1 MDVEWPGRNPE
12 RAEHFLVEGRLGE
25 FFTKSLRWNK
35 PKQSEY
41 PDQSVEIQESQKSE
55 QPEVLL
61 LKCVAEQSGIPV
73 WVCQV
78 DCIPS
83 APQQAEVSRKLR
95 FLSQYYL
102 CIYVQENA
110 GHVQSQIWRWP
121 SVSSSRVTRHK
132 LDVSSKVQ
140 VKALLRRCALLY
152 LSSDDIA
159 DGVPTP
165 SFLDRIRH
173 GFDIETV
180 HETREATNQMAGL
193 FESLAKAG
201 MSEAQI
207 STVMARLLF
216 LLFAD
221 DTQMWSESEDSNS
234 FERMIRGTHQEG
246 TDLAQR
252 LNELFDLLNTKPSG
266 ASAVADAPEY
276 LSGFKYV
283 NGGMLA
289 EKVPLPV
296 EKMSGALAKTFRQ
309 QLLAASERDWS
320 KVSPAIFGSMF
331 QSVRDA
337 KTRRK
342 MGEHYTSE
350 EDVLETLNPLF
361 LDELREKFT
370 GAEGT
375 VDEST
380 RLRNL
385 RRELAN
391 IRFIDPACGCGN
403 FIIIA
408 YRELR
413 KLELDILTRLRDTGQ
428 LNVINRDGQYE
439 YAFLVG
445 PAGVSNSA
453 RIGARSIEPQ
463 VTINHFYGLEL
474 DPWPAS
480 IARTAMF
487 LMERQM
493 DQEMMKEFGRAPSR
507 LPLAHS
513 AHIFEG
519 DALTEID
526 PASGEQ
532 VDRDWSKVLPV
543 TAQDVADGKRV
554 YIAGN
559 PPFAGQG
566 KKGTEGTEEKKAKE
580 RGMCLAWGDDYAG
593 YLDFATAWFA
603 KAARYL
609 KTLQEQTEALGAK
622 VVPGDFAFV
631 STNSIV
637 QGLPVASLFIPL
649 FRDGWRIK
657 FAYRSF
663 PWESEATGKAA
674 VHCVITGFT
683 RSEATVTTDGKKMK
697 EVRVFDYDWSTR
709 RTVEQDS
716 VHFLNAYLV
725 EGPNVLVEKRS
736 KPLSYQLPLAYF
748 GSKPVDNGNL
758 IVESEDYP
766 VVVTDPVAARYLRP
780 FVGAKELVQGLE
792 RWCLWLEDASEE
804 EIASSSV
811 LSARVEANR
820 EWRSA
825 QTQTGDAYKL
835 RDIPHLMRPNKAR
848 PVEPYVCIPSVVS
861 ANRPIFTVKRFSA
874 DTIASNATFTALDP
888 DGFLFGLISSS
899 MFIIWQRTVGGQ
911 LKSDLRFSNTVVWNN
926 LPLPEISEEQRRK
939 VIAAGRK
946 VLAAREAIEER
957 AGEPVSLAD
966 MYASLATMNPALRAA
981 HDELDSAVDVA
992 FGASRRCSSDEAR
1005 LKILFERYQELTA
1018 AEEAAMP
1025 AKKPRARRR
1034 TAK

>member
-1 MDVEWPGRNPE
+1 MDVEWPDRNLE

-25 FFTKSLRWNK
+25 FFTKSLGWNK
-35 PKQSEY
+35 PRRSDY
-41 PDQSVEIQESQKSE
+41 PDQSVEIQKSQKSG
-55 QPEVLL
+55 QSEVLL

-73 WVCQV
+73 WVCRV

-83 APQQAEVSRKLR
+83 APWQAEVSRKLR
-95 FLSQYYL
+95 VLSQYYL
-102 CIYVQENA
+102 CIYVQEDA

-132 LDVSSKVQ
+132 LDVSSEAQ
-140 VKALLRRCALLY
+140 VKALLRRCALLC
-152 LSSDDIA
+152 LTSEDMEQGVLTSSL
-159 DGVPTP
+159 
-165 SFLDRIRH
+165 LDRIRH
-173 GFDIETV
+173 GFDVETV
-180 HETREATNQMAGL
+180 NETREATNQMAGL

-252 LNELFDLLNTKPSG
+252 LNELFDLLNKKPSG

-283 NGGMLA
+283 NGGMFA

-309 QLLAASERDWS
+309 QLLATSERDWS

-337 KTRRK
+337 KTRRE

-350 EDVLETLNPLF
+350 EDVLKTLGPLF
-361 LDELREKFT
+361 LDELRDKLT
-370 GAEGT
+370 NAEDKS
-375 VDEST
+375 DEPT

-413 KLELDILTRLRDTGQ
+413 KLELDILMRLHDIEQ

-487 LMERQM
+487 LVERQM
-493 DQEMMKEFGRAPSR
+493 DQEMTKEFGRAPSR

-513 AHIFEG
+513 AHILEG
-519 DALTEID
+519 DALTEVD
-526 PASGEQ
+526 SASGER

-543 TAQDVADGKRV
+543 TAQDVADGRRV

-559 PPFAGQG
+559 PPFVGQG
-566 KKGTEGTEEKKAKE
+566 KKSEDQEQ
-580 RGMCLAWGDDYAG
+580 GMRLAWGDDYAG

-609 KTLQEQTEALGAK
+609 KSLQEQTEALGVK

-637 QGLPVASLFIPL
+637 QGQPVASLFEPL

-657 FAYRSF
+657 FAYRTF
-663 PWESEATGKAA
+663 PWVSEATGKAA

-683 RSEATVTTDGKKMK
+683 RSEATVTADGKNMR

-709 RTVEQDS
+709 RTVEQDP

-725 EGPNVLVEKRS
+725 EGPNVLVKKRS
-736 KPLSYQLPLAYF
+736 RPLSSLIPEVVRGTQPT
-748 GSKPVDNGNL
+748 DDGNL
-758 IVESEDYP
+758 IIEVEDYP
-766 VVVTDPVAARYLRP
+766 VVAADPVAARYLRP
-780 FVGAKELVQGLE
+780 FVGAKELIQGLE
-792 RWCLWLEDASEE
+792 RWCLWLEDATEE
-804 EIASSSV
+804 EIASSVV

-820 EWRSA
+820 QWRSA
-825 QTQTGDAYKL
+825 QSQKGDAYKL

-848 PVEPYVCIPSVVS
+848 PIVPYVGIPAVVLELRPYYTVRHLS
-861 ANRPIFTVKRFSA
+861 GETISSNRNFMAI
-874 DTIASNATFTALDP
+874 DP
-888 DGFLFGLISSS
+888 DGFLFALISSS
-899 MFIIWQRTVGGQ
+899 MFITWQRAIGGR
-911 LKSDLRFSNTVVWNN
+911 LESRFNFSNTVVWNN
-926 LPLPEISEEQRRK
+926 FPLPPVSEEQRRK

-957 AGEPVSLAD
+957 AGGPVSLAD
-966 MYASLATMNPALRAA
+966 MYASLASMDPALRAA

-992 FGASRRCSSDEAR
+992 FGALRRCSSEEAR
-1005 LKILFERYQELTA
+1005 LKILLERYQELTA
-1018 AEEAAMP
+1018 VEEAAKP

>member
-1 MDVEWPGRNPE
+1 MAVAWPD
-12 RAEHFLVEGRLGE
+12 
-25 FFTKSLRWNK
+25 
-35 PKQSEY
+35 SEY
-41 PDQSVEIQESQKSE
+41 EAARGYLVGAQIKDFFVESLGWDSPRRGAYKAQSVKVDDPLVPSG
-55 QPEVLL
+55 VLNVE
-61 LKCVAEQSGIPV
+61 CVAAQSGIPV
-73 WVCQV
+73 WVCRV
-78 DCIPS
+78 DRIPS
-83 APQQAEVSRKLR
+83 NTSQLEVDRTLR
-95 FLSQYYL
+95 ALSMHRL
-102 CIYVQENA
+102 CIFVQE
-110 GHVQSQIWRWP
+110 GVGFTPRQVWRWP
-121 SVSSSRVTRHK
+121 SASSSRLTRHE
-132 LDVSSKVQ
+132 LLVTDEAQ
-140 VKALLRRCALLY
+140 VDALLERCALLY
-152 LSSDDIA
+152 LTSDDIA
-159 DGVPTP
+159 NGV
-165 SFLDRIRH
+165 SILGLLDRMRR
-173 GFDIETV
+173 GFDVETV
-180 HETREATNQMAGL
+180 NETRVASNQMADL
-193 FESLAKAG
+193 FESLVKAG

-234 FERMIRGTHQEG
+234 FERMIRDTHQEG

-252 LNELFDLLNTKPSG
+252 LNELFDLLNKKPSG

-283 NGGMLA
+283 NGGMFA
-289 EKVPLPV
+289 DVVPLPA
-296 EKMSGALAKTFRQ
+296 EMSGAVAKTFRQ
-309 QLLAASERDWS
+309 QLLATSERDWS

-337 KTRRK
+337 KTRRE

-350 EDVLETLNPLF
+350 EDVLKTLNPLF
-361 LDELREKFT
+361 LDELRDKLT
-370 GAEGT
+370 NAEDKS
-375 VDEST
+375 DEPT

-408 YRELR
+408 YREMR
-413 KLELDILTRLRDTGQ
+413 KLELDVLVRMRDLNELDTKFAYNKHGESSLMLGEAGTRQGP
-428 LNVINRDGQYE
+428 INRVRSLE
-439 YAFLVG
+439 PLV
-445 PAGVSNSA
+445 
-453 RIGARSIEPQ
+453 SID
-463 VTINHFYGLEL
+463 NFYGLEL

-487 LMERQM
+487 LVERQM
-493 DQEMMKEFGRAPSR
+493 DQKMMEEFGYAPVR

-513 AHIFEG
+513 AHILEG

-526 PASGEQ
+526 EASGEQ

-543 TAQDVADGKRV
+543 TPQDVADGVRV

-559 PPFAGQG
+559 PPFVGQA
-566 KKGTEGTEEKKAKE
+566 KKGDAQDQ
-580 RGMCLAWGDDYAG
+580 GMRLAWGEDYAG
-593 YLDFATAWFA
+593 YLDFATAWLA

-609 KTLQEQTEALGAK
+609 KTLQEQTEALDVK

-637 QGLPVASLFIPL
+637 QGQPVASLFAPL

-657 FAYRSF
+657 FAYRTF
-663 PWESEATGKAA
+663 PWESEAAGKAA

-683 RSEATVTTDGKKMK
+683 RSEAPEKSRT
-697 EVRVFDYDWSTR
+697 VRVFDYDWSTR
-709 RTVEQDS
+709 RTVEQEP
-716 VHFLNAYLV
+716 VHTLNAYLV

-736 KPLSYQLPLAYF
+736 KPLSSLIPEVVR
-748 GSKPVDNGNL
+748 GSQPTDGGNL
-758 IVESEDYP
+758 IVEVEDYP
-766 VVVTDPVAARYLRP
+766 VVTADPVAARYLRP

-804 EIASSSV
+804 EIASSPV
-811 LSARVEANR
+811 LSARVAGVVHMRVQSTKKVTQEL
-820 EWRSA
+820 A
-825 QTQTGDAYKL
+825 QT
-835 RDIPHLMRPNKAR
+835 PHLFGEMRQPLD
-848 PVEPYVCIPSVVS
+848 PYVCIPRVVS
-861 ANRPIFTVKRFSA
+861 ANRPVFTVKRFSA
-874 DTIASNATFTALDP
+874 DTIASDATFTALDP
-888 DGFLFGLISSS
+888 DGFLFALISSS

-926 LPLPEISEEQRRK
+926 LPLPQISEEQRRK

-966 MYASLATMNPALRAA
+966 MYASLAAMDPALRAA

-992 FGASRRCSSDEAR
+992 FGASRRCASDEAR

-1018 AEEAAMP
+1018 AEEAAKP

>member
-1 MDVEWPGRNPE
+1 MAIVWPDDDLDQARSY
-12 RAEHFLVEGRLGE
+12 LVEGRLGD
-25 FFTKSLRWNK
+25 FFRESLGWDESDLGDSSFQTVKVDDPLVPSGVLNV
-35 PKQSEY
+35 ECV
-41 PDQSVEIQESQKSE
+41 SV
-55 QPEVLL
+55 
-61 LKCVAEQSGIPV
+61 QSGIPV
-73 WVCQV
+73 WVCRV
-78 DCIPS
+78 DRIPS
-83 APQQAEVSRKLR
+83 NTSQLEVDRTLR
-95 FLSQYYL
+95 ALSMHRL
-102 CIYVQENA
+102 CIFVQE
-110 GHVQSQIWRWP
+110 GVGFTPRQVWRWP
-121 SVSSSRVTRHK
+121 SASSSRLTRHE
-132 LDVSSKVQ
+132 LLVTDEAQ
-140 VKALLRRCALLY
+140 VEALLERCALLY
-152 LSSDDIA
+152 LTSDDIA
-159 DGVPTP
+159 NGV
-165 SFLDRIRH
+165 SILGLLDRMRR
-173 GFDIETV
+173 GFDVETV
-180 HETREATNQMAGL
+180 NETRVASNQMAGL

-252 LNELFDLLNTKPSG
+252 LNELFDLLNKKPSG

-283 NGGMLA
+283 NGGMFA
-289 EKVPLPV
+289 DAVPLPA
-296 EKMSGALAKTFRQ
+296 EMSGAVAKTFRQ
-309 QLLAASERDWS
+309 QLLATSERDWS

-337 KTRRK
+337 KTRRE

-350 EDVLETLNPLF
+350 EDVLKTLGPLF
-361 LDELREKFT
+361 LDELRDKLT
-370 GAEGT
+370 NAEDKS
-375 VDEST
+375 DEPT

-391 IRFIDPACGCGN
+391 IRFMDPACGCGN

-413 KLELDILTRLRDTGQ
+413 KLELDVLVRLRNLGQ
-428 LNVINRDGQYE
+428 IDESELGS
-439 YAFLVG
+439 LVVG
-445 PAGVSNSA
+445 TAGVSEGV
-453 RIGARSIEPQ
+453 RKRARSIEPL
-463 VTINHFYGLEL
+463 VTIDNFYGLEL

-487 LMERQM
+487 LVERQM
-493 DQEMMKEFGRAPSR
+493 DQKMMEEFGYAPVR

-513 AHIFEG
+513 AHILEG

-526 PASGEQ
+526 EVSGEQ

-543 TAQDVADGKRV
+543 TAQDVANAVRV

-559 PPFAGQG
+559 PPFVGQA
-566 KKGTEGTEEKKAKE
+566 KKGDEQDL
-580 RGMCLAWGDDYAG
+580 GMRLAWGDDYAG

-609 KTLQEQTEALGAK
+609 KTLQEQAETPDAK

-637 QGLPVASLFIPL
+637 QGQPVPSLFGPL
-649 FRDGWRIK
+649 FRDGWRLK
-657 FAYRSF
+657 FAYRTF

-683 RSEATVTTDGKKMK
+683 RSKVSEKSRT
-697 EVRVFDYDWSTR
+697 VRVFDYDWSTR
-709 RTVEQDS
+709 RTVEQEP
-716 VHFLNAYLV
+716 VHALNAYLV

-736 KPLSYQLPLAYF
+736 TPLSSQLPLTYF
-748 GSKPVDNGNL
+748 GSKPVDGGNL
-758 IVESEDYP
+758 IVEVEDYP
-766 VVVTDPVAARYLRP
+766 TVTADPVATRYLRP
-780 FVGAKELVQGLE
+780 FRMGKELVRGLD

-804 EIASSSV
+804 EIASSPV
-811 LSARVEANR
+811 LNARVEANR
-820 EWRSA
+820 GWRSF
-825 QTQTGDAYKL
+825 QPQKGDAYKL
-835 RDIPHLMRPNKAR
+835 CDIPHLMRPNKAR
-848 PVEPYVCIPSVVS
+848 PLEPYVGIPRVVS
-861 ANRPIFTVKRFSA
+861 DNRPYYTVKPLSPEV
-874 DTIASNATFTALDP
+874 IAGDKVYTAIDP
-888 DGFLFGLISSS
+888 DGFLFAVISSS
-899 MFIIWQRTVGGQ
+899 MFITWQRAVGGR
-911 LKSDLRFSNTVVWNN
+911 LKSDLSFSNTVVWNN
-926 LPLPEISEEQRRK
+926 LPLPQISEEQRRK

-946 VLAAREAIEER
+946 VLAAREAIEEH
-957 AGEPVSLAD
+957 AGEPVSLAE
-966 MYASLATMNPALRAA
+966 MYASLATMDPALRAA

-992 FGASRRCSSDEAR
+992 FGASRRCSSDAKR
-1005 LKILFERYQELTA
+1005 LEILFERYQELTA
-1018 AEEAAMP
+1018 AEEAAKP

>member
-1 MDVEWPGRNPE
+1 MAVAWPDSEYEAARGY
-12 RAEHFLVEGRLGE
+12 LVGAQIKE
-25 FFTKSLRWNK
+25 FFVESLGWDPPRRGAYK
-35 PKQSEY
+35 A
-41 PDQSVEIQESQKSE
+41 QSVKVDDPLVPSG
-55 QPEVLL
+55 VLNVE
-61 LKCVAEQSGIPV
+61 CVAAQSGIPV
-73 WVCQV
+73 WVCRV
-78 DCIPS
+78 DRIPS
-83 APQQAEVSRKLR
+83 NTSQLEVDRTLR
-95 FLSQYYL
+95 ALSMHRL
-102 CIYVQENA
+102 CIFVQE
-110 GHVQSQIWRWP
+110 GVGFTPRQVWRWP
-121 SVSSSRVTRHK
+121 SASSSRLTRHE
-132 LDVSSKVQ
+132 LLVTDEAQ
-140 VKALLRRCALLY
+140 VEALLERCALLY
-152 LSSDDIA
+152 LTSDDIA
-159 DGVPTP
+159 NGV
-165 SFLDRIRH
+165 SILGLLDRMRR
-173 GFDIETV
+173 GFDVETV
-180 HETREATNQMAGL
+180 NETRVASNQMADL
-193 FESLAKAG
+193 FESLVKAG

-234 FERMIRGTHQEG
+234 FERMIRDTHQEG
-246 TDLAQR
+246 TNLAQR
-252 LNELFDLLNTKPSG
+252 LNELFDLLNKKPSG

-283 NGGMLA
+283 NGGMFA
-289 EKVPLPV
+289 DAVPLPA
-296 EKMSGALAKTFRQ
+296 EMSGAVAKTFRQ
-309 QLLAASERDWS
+309 QLLATSERDWS

-337 KTRRK
+337 KTRRE

-350 EDVLETLNPLF
+350 EDVLKTLGPLF
-361 LDELREKFT
+361 LDELRDKLT
-370 GAEGT
+370 GAEGKS
-375 VDEST
+375 DEPT

-413 KLELDILTRLRDTGQ
+413 KLELDILVRMRD
-428 LNVINRDGQYE
+428 LNELDTKFGYNKHGESSLMLGEAGARQGPINRVRSLE
-439 YAFLVG
+439 PLV
-445 PAGVSNSA
+445 
-453 RIGARSIEPQ
+453 SID
-463 VTINHFYGLEL
+463 HFYGLEL

-487 LMERQM
+487 LVERQM
-493 DQEMMKEFGRAPSR
+493 DQKMMEEFGYAPVR

-513 AHIFEG
+513 AHILEG
-519 DALTEID
+519 DALTEVD
-526 PASGEQ
+526 PASGER

-543 TAQDVADGKRV
+543 TAQDVADGVRV

-559 PPFAGQG
+559 PPFVGQA
-566 KKGTEGTEEKKAKE
+566 KKGDAQDQ
-580 RGMCLAWGDDYAG
+580 GMRLAWGDDYAG
-593 YLDFATAWFA
+593 YLDFATAWLA

-609 KTLQEQTEALGAK
+609 KNLQEQSEALDVK

-637 QGLPVASLFIPL
+637 QGQPVASLFAPL

-663 PWESEATGKAA
+663 PWESEASGKAA

-683 RSEATVTTDGKKMK
+683 RSVAPEKSRT
-697 EVRVFDYDWSTR
+697 VRVFDYDWSTR
-709 RTVEQDS
+709 RTVEQEP

-725 EGPNVLVEKRS
+725 EGPNVLVEKQS
-736 KPLSYQLPLAYF
+736 KPLSSLIPEVVR
-748 GSKPVDNGNL
+748 GSQPTDGGNL
-758 IVESEDYP
+758 IVEVEDYP
-766 VVVTDPVAARYLRP
+766 VVAADPVAVRYLRP

-804 EIASSSV
+804 EIASSPV

-825 QTQTGDAYKL
+825 QPQKGDAYKL

-926 LPLPEISEEQRRK
+926 LPLPQISEEQRRK

-966 MYASLATMNPALRAA
+966 MYASLATMDPALRAA

-992 FGASRRCSSDEAR
+992 FGATRRCSSDEAR

-1018 AEEAAMP
+1018 AEEAAKP

>member
-1 MDVEWPGRNPE
+1 MAVVWPDDDLDQARSY
-12 RAEHFLVEGRLGE
+12 LVEGRLGD
-25 FFTKSLRWNK
+25 FFRESLGWDESDLGDSSFQTVKVDDPLVPSGVLN
-35 PKQSEY
+35 
-41 PDQSVEIQESQKSE
+41 VE
-55 QPEVLL
+55 
-61 LKCVAEQSGIPV
+61 CVAAQSGIPV
-73 WVCQV
+73 WVCHV
-78 DCIPS
+78 DRIPS
-83 APQQAEVSRKLR
+83 NTSQLEVDRTLR
-95 FLSQYYL
+95 ALSMHRL
-102 CIYVQENA
+102 CIFVQE
-110 GHVQSQIWRWP
+110 GVGFTPRQVWRWP
-121 SVSSSRVTRHK
+121 SASSSRLTRHE
-132 LDVSSKVQ
+132 LLVTDEAQ
-140 VKALLRRCALLY
+140 VEALLERCALLY
-152 LSSDDIA
+152 LTSDDIA
-159 DGVPTP
+159 NGV
-165 SFLDRIRH
+165 SILGLLDRMRR
-173 GFDIETV
+173 GFDVETV
-180 HETREATNQMAGL
+180 NETRVASNQMAGL

-221 DTQMWSESEDSNS
+221 DTQMWSESEDANS

-252 LNELFDLLNTKPSG
+252 LNELFDLLNKKPSG
-266 ASAVADAPEY
+266 TSAVADAPDY

-283 NGGMLA
+283 NGGMFA
-289 EKVPLPV
+289 DAVPLPA
-296 EKMSGALAKTFRQ
+296 EMSGAVAKTFRQ
-309 QLLAASERDWS
+309 QLLATSERDWS

-337 KTRRK
+337 KTRRE

-350 EDVLETLNPLF
+350 EDVLKTLGPLF
-361 LDELREKFT
+361 LDELRDKFT
-370 GAEGT
+370 GAEEKS
-375 VDEST
+375 DEVT

-408 YRELR
+408 YREMR
-413 KLELDILTRLRDTGQ
+413 KLELDVLVRLRNLGQ
-428 LNVINRDGQYE
+428 IDESELSS
-439 YAFLVG
+439 LVVG
-445 PAGVSNSA
+445 KAGVSEDV
-453 RIGARSIEPQ
+453 RKRARSIEPL
-463 VTINHFYGLEL
+463 VTIDNFYGLEL

-487 LMERQM
+487 LVERQM
-493 DQEMMKEFGRAPSR
+493 DQKMMEEFGYAPVR

-513 AHIFEG
+513 AHILEG
-519 DALTEID
+519 DALTEVD
-526 PASGEQ
+526 PASGER

-543 TAQDVADGKRV
+543 TAQDVVDGVRV

-559 PPFAGQG
+559 PPFVGQA
-566 KKGTEGTEEKKAKE
+566 KKGDAQDQ
-580 RGMCLAWGDDYAG
+580 GMRLAWGDDYAG
-593 YLDFATAWFA
+593 YLDFATAWLA

-609 KTLQEQTEALGAK
+609 KTLQEQAEALKVK

-637 QGLPVASLFIPL
+637 QGQPVASLFAPL

-657 FAYRSF
+657 FAYRTF
-663 PWESEATGKAA
+663 PWVSEAAGKAA

-683 RSEATVTTDGKKMK
+683 RSEVPEKRS
-697 EVRVFDYDWSTR
+697 VRVFDYDWSTR
-709 RTVEQDS
+709 RTVEQEP
-716 VHFLNAYLV
+716 VHALNAYLV

-736 KPLSYQLPLAYF
+736 KPLSSLIPEVVR
-748 GSKPVDNGNL
+748 GSQPTDGGNL
-758 IVESEDYP
+758 IVEVEDYP
-766 VVVTDPVAARYLRP
+766 VVAADPVAARYLRP

-804 EIASSSV
+804 EIASSPV
-811 LSARVEANR
+811 LSARVEAVAHMR
-820 EWRSA
+820 MQSTKKATQALA
-825 QTQTGDAYKL
+825 QT
-835 RDIPHLMRPNKAR
+835 PHLFGEMRQPLEA
-848 PVEPYVCIPSVVS
+848 YVCIPSVVS

-888 DGFLFGLISSS
+888 DGFLFALISSS

-911 LKSDLRFSNTVVWNN
+911 LKSDLRFANTVVWNN
-926 LPLPEISEEQRRK
+926 LPLPQISEEQRRK

-966 MYASLATMNPALRAA
+966 MYASLAAMDPALRAA
-981 HDELDSAVDVA
+981 HDELDSAVDIA
-992 FGASRRCSSDEAR
+992 FGASRRCASDAKR
-1005 LKILFERYQELTA
+1005 LEILFERYQELTA
-1018 AEEAAMP
+1018 AEEAAKP

>member
-1 MDVEWPGRNPE
+1 MAVAWPD
-12 RAEHFLVEGRLGE
+12 
-25 FFTKSLRWNK
+25 
-35 PKQSEY
+35 SEY
-41 PDQSVEIQESQKSE
+41 EAARGYLVGAQIKDFFVESLGWDSPRRGAYKAQSVKVDDPLVPSG
-55 QPEVLL
+55 VLNVE
-61 LKCVAEQSGIPV
+61 CVAAQSGIPV
-73 WVCQV
+73 WVCRV
-78 DCIPS
+78 DRIPS
-83 APQQAEVSRKLR
+83 NTSQLEVDRTLR
-95 FLSQYYL
+95 ALSMHRL
-102 CIYVQENA
+102 CIFVQE
-110 GHVQSQIWRWP
+110 GVGFTPRQVWRWP
-121 SVSSSRVTRHK
+121 SASSSRLTRHE
-132 LDVSSKVQ
+132 LLVTDEAQ
-140 VKALLRRCALLY
+140 VDALLERCALLY
-152 LSSDDIA
+152 LTSDDIA
-159 DGVPTP
+159 NGV
-165 SFLDRIRH
+165 SILGLLDRMRR
-173 GFDIETV
+173 GFDVETV
-180 HETREATNQMAGL
+180 NETRVASNQMADL
-193 FESLAKAG
+193 FESLVKAG

-234 FERMIRGTHQEG
+234 FERMIRDTHQEG

-252 LNELFDLLNTKPSG
+252 LNELFDLLNKKPSG

-283 NGGMLA
+283 NGGMFA
-289 EKVPLPV
+289 DVVPLPA
-296 EKMSGALAKTFRQ
+296 EMSGAVAKTFRQ
-309 QLLAASERDWS
+309 QLLATSERDWS

-337 KTRRK
+337 KTRRE

-350 EDVLETLNPLF
+350 EDVLKTLNPLF
-361 LDELREKFT
+361 LDELRDKLT
-370 GAEGT
+370 NAEDKS
-375 VDEST
+375 DEPT

-408 YRELR
+408 YREMR
-413 KLELDILTRLRDTGQ
+413 KLELDVLVRLRNLGQ
-428 LNVINRDGQYE
+428 IDESELSS
-439 YAFLVG
+439 LVVG
-445 PAGVSNSA
+445 KAGVSEDV
-453 RIGARSIEPQ
+453 RKRARSIEPL
-463 VTINHFYGLEL
+463 VTIDNFYGLEL

-487 LMERQM
+487 LVERQM
-493 DQEMMKEFGRAPSR
+493 DQKMMEDFGYAPVR
-507 LPLAHS
+507 LPLSHS
-513 AHIFEG
+513 AHILEG
-519 DALTEID
+519 DALTEVN
-526 PASGEQ
+526 PASGER

-543 TAQDVADGKRV
+543 TAQDVADGVRV

-559 PPFAGQG
+559 PPFVGQA
-566 KKGTEGTEEKKAKE
+566 KKGDAQDQ
-580 RGMCLAWGDDYAG
+580 GMRLAWGDDYAG
-593 YLDFATAWFA
+593 YLDFATAWLA

-609 KTLQEQTEALGAK
+609 KTLQEQTEALDVK

-637 QGLPVASLFIPL
+637 QGQPVASLFAPL

-657 FAYRSF
+657 FAYRTF
-663 PWESEATGKAA
+663 PWVSEAAGKAA

-683 RSEATVTTDGKKMK
+683 RSAAPEKSRT
-697 EVRVFDYDWSTR
+697 VRVFDYDWSTR
-709 RTVEQDS
+709 RTVEQEP
-716 VHFLNAYLV
+716 VHALNAYLV
-725 EGPNVLVEKRS
+725 EGPNVLAEKRS
-736 KPLSYQLPLAYF
+736 KPLSSLIPEVVR
-748 GSKPVDNGNL
+748 GSQPTDGGNL
-758 IVESEDYP
+758 IVEVEDYP
-766 VVVTDPVAARYLRP
+766 VVAADPVAVRYLRP

-804 EIASSSV
+804 EIASSPV

-825 QTQTGDAYKL
+825 QPQKGDAYKL

-926 LPLPEISEEQRRK
+926 LPLPQISEEQRRK

-966 MYASLATMNPALRAA
+966 MYASLATMDPALRAA

-992 FGASRRCSSDEAR
+992 FGATRRCSSDEAR

-1018 AEEAAMP
+1018 AEEAAKP

>member
-1 MDVEWPGRNPE
+1 MAVVWPDDDLDQARSY
-12 RAEHFLVEGRLGE
+12 LVEGRLGD
-25 FFTKSLRWNK
+25 FFTESLGWDESDLGDSSFQTVKVDDPLVPSGVLN
-35 PKQSEY
+35 
-41 PDQSVEIQESQKSE
+41 VE
-55 QPEVLL
+55 
-61 LKCVAEQSGIPV
+61 CVAAQSGIPV
-73 WVCQV
+73 WVCRV
-78 DCIPS
+78 DRIPS
-83 APQQAEVSRKLR
+83 NTSQLEVDRTLR
-95 FLSQYYL
+95 ALSMHRL
-102 CIYVQENA
+102 CIFVQ
-110 GHVQSQIWRWP
+110 GGVGFTPRQVWRWP
-121 SVSSSRVTRHK
+121 SASSSRLTRHE
-132 LDVSSKVQ
+132 LLVTDEAQ
-140 VKALLRRCALLY
+140 IEALLERCALLY
-152 LSSDDIA
+152 LTSDDIA
-159 DGVPTP
+159 NGV
-165 SFLDRIRH
+165 SILGLLDRMRR
-173 GFDIETV
+173 GFDVETV
-180 HETREATNQMAGL
+180 NETRVASNQMAGL

-283 NGGMLA
+283 NGGMFA
-289 EKVPLPV
+289 DVVPLPA
-296 EKMSGALAKTFRQ
+296 EMSGAVAKTFRQ
-309 QLLAASERDWS
+309 QLLATSERDWS

-337 KTRRK
+337 KTRRE

-350 EDVLETLNPLF
+350 EDVLKTLNPLF
-361 LDELREKFT
+361 LDELWDKLT
-370 GAEGT
+370 NA
-375 VDEST
+375 VDKSDEPT

-391 IRFIDPACGCGN
+391 IRFMDPACGCGN

-408 YRELR
+408 YREMR
-413 KLELDILTRLRDTGQ
+413 KLELDILVRLRNLGQ
-428 LNVINRDGQYE
+428 IDESELGS
-439 YAFLVG
+439 LVVG
-445 PAGVSNSA
+445 TAGVSEGV
-453 RIGARSIEPQ
+453 RKRARSIEPL
-463 VTINHFYGLEL
+463 VTIDNFYGLEL

-487 LMERQM
+487 LVERQM
-493 DQEMMKEFGRAPSR
+493 DQKMMEEFGYAPVR

-513 AHIFEG
+513 AHILEG
-519 DALTEID
+519 DALTEVD

-543 TAQDVADGKRV
+543 TAQDVVDGVRV

-559 PPFAGQG
+559 PPFVGQA
-566 KKGTEGTEEKKAKE
+566 KKGDAQDQ
-580 RGMCLAWGDDYAG
+580 GMRLAWGDDYAG

-609 KTLQEQTEALGAK
+609 KTLQEQAETPDAK

-637 QGLPVASLFIPL
+637 QGQPVPSLFGPL
-649 FRDGWRIK
+649 FRDGWRLK
-657 FAYRSF
+657 FAYRTF

-683 RSEATVTTDGKKMK
+683 RSKVSERSRT
-697 EVRVFDYDWSTR
+697 VRVFDYDWSTR
-709 RTVEQDS
+709 RTVEQEP
-716 VHFLNAYLV
+716 VHALNAYLV

-736 KPLSYQLPLAYF
+736 TPLSSQLPLTYF
-748 GSKPVDNGNL
+748 GSKPVDGGNL
-758 IVESEDYP
+758 IVEVEDYP
-766 VVVTDPVAARYLRP
+766 TVTADPVATRYLRP
-780 FVGAKELVQGLE
+780 FRMGKDLVRGLD

-804 EIASSSV
+804 EIASSPV
-811 LSARVEANR
+811 LNARVEANR
-820 EWRSA
+820 GWRSS
-825 QTQTGDAYKL
+825 QPQKGDAYKL

-848 PVEPYVCIPSVVS
+848 PLEPYVGIPRVVS
-861 ANRPIFTVKRFSA
+861 DNRPYYTVKPLSPEV
-874 DTIASNATFTALDP
+874 IAGDKVYTAIDP
-888 DGFLFGLISSS
+888 DGFLFAVISSS
-899 MFIIWQRTVGGQ
+899 MFITWQRAVGGR
-911 LKSDLRFSNTVVWNN
+911 LKSDLSFSNTVVWNN
-926 LPLPEISEEQRRK
+926 LPLPQISEEQRRK

-946 VLAAREAIEER
+946 VLAAREAIEEH
-957 AGEPVSLAD
+957 AGEPVSLAE
-966 MYASLATMNPALRAA
+966 MYASLATMDPALRAA

-992 FGASRRCSSDEAR
+992 FGASRRCSSDAKR
-1005 LKILFERYQELTA
+1005 LEILFERYQELTA
-1018 AEEAAMP
+1018 AEETAKP

>member
-1 MDVEWPGRNPE
+1 MAVVWPDDDLDQARSY
-12 RAEHFLVEGRLGE
+12 LVEGHLGD
-25 FFTKSLRWNK
+25 FFRESLGWDE
-35 PKQSEY
+35 S
-41 PDQSVEIQESQKSE
+41 DLGDASVQTVPVDDPLVPSG
-55 QPEVLL
+55 VLNVE
-61 LKCVAEQSGIPV
+61 CVAAQSGIPV
-73 WVCQV
+73 WVCRV
-78 DCIPS
+78 DRIPS
-83 APQQAEVSRKLR
+83 NTSQLEVDRTLR
-95 FLSQYYL
+95 ALSMHRL
-102 CIYVQENA
+102 CIFVQE
-110 GHVQSQIWRWP
+110 GVGFTPRQVWRWP
-121 SVSSSRVTRHK
+121 SASSSRLTRHE
-132 LDVSSKVQ
+132 LLVSDEAQ
-140 VKALLRRCALLY
+140 VDALLERCALLY
-152 LSSDDIA
+152 LTSDDIA
-159 DGVPTP
+159 NGV
-165 SFLDRIRH
+165 SILGLLDRMRR
-173 GFDIETV
+173 GFDVETV
-180 HETREATNQMAGL
+180 NETRVASNQMAGL

-221 DTQMWSESEDSNS
+221 DTQMWSESEDANS

-252 LNELFDLLNTKPSG
+252 LNELFDLLNKKPSG

-283 NGGMLA
+283 NGGMFA
-289 EKVPLPV
+289 DVVPLPA
-296 EKMSGALAKTFRQ
+296 EMSGAVAKTFRQ
-309 QLLAASERDWS
+309 QLLATSERDWS

-337 KTRRK
+337 KTRRE

-350 EDVLETLNPLF
+350 EDVLKTLGPLF
-361 LDELREKFT
+361 LDELRDKLT
-370 GAEGT
+370 NAEDKS
-375 VDEST
+375 DEPT

-391 IRFIDPACGCGN
+391 IRFMDPACGCGN

-413 KLELDILTRLRDTGQ
+413 KLELDVLVRLRNLGQ
-428 LNVINRDGQYE
+428 IDESELGS
-439 YAFLVG
+439 LVVG
-445 PAGVSNSA
+445 TAGVSEGV
-453 RIGARSIEPQ
+453 RKRARSIEPL
-463 VTINHFYGLEL
+463 VTIDNFYGLEL

-487 LMERQM
+487 LVERQM
-493 DQEMMKEFGRAPSR
+493 DQKMMEEFGYAPVR

-513 AHIFEG
+513 AHILEG

-526 PASGEQ
+526 EVSGEQ

-543 TAQDVADGKRV
+543 TAQDVANAVRV

-559 PPFAGQG
+559 PPFVGQA
-566 KKGTEGTEEKKAKE
+566 KKGDEQDL
-580 RGMCLAWGDDYAG
+580 GMRLAWGDDYAG

-609 KTLQEQTEALGAK
+609 KTLQEQAETPDAK

-637 QGLPVASLFIPL
+637 QGQPVPSLFGPL
-649 FRDGWRIK
+649 FRDGWRLK
-657 FAYRSF
+657 FAYRTF

-683 RSEATVTTDGKKMK
+683 RSKVSEKSRT
-697 EVRVFDYDWSTR
+697 VRVFDYDWSTR
-709 RTVEQDS
+709 RTVEQEP
-716 VHFLNAYLV
+716 VHALNAYLV

-736 KPLSYQLPLAYF
+736 TPLSSQLPLTYF
-748 GSKPVDNGNL
+748 GSKPVDGGNL
-758 IVESEDYP
+758 IVEVEDYP
-766 VVVTDPVAARYLRP
+766 TVTADPVATRYLRP
-780 FVGAKELVQGLE
+780 FRMGKELVRGLD

-804 EIASSSV
+804 EIASSPV
-811 LSARVEANR
+811 LNARVEANR
-820 EWRSA
+820 GWRSS
-825 QTQTGDAYKL
+825 QPQKGDAYKL

-848 PVEPYVCIPSVVS
+848 PLEPYVGIPRVVS
-861 ANRPIFTVKRFSA
+861 DNRPYYTVKPLSPEV
-874 DTIASNATFTALDP
+874 IAGDKVYTAIDP
-888 DGFLFGLISSS
+888 DGFLFAVISSS
-899 MFIIWQRTVGGQ
+899 MFITWQRAVGGR
-911 LKSDLRFSNTVVWNN
+911 LKSDLSFSNTVVWNN
-926 LPLPEISEEQRRK
+926 LPLPQISEEQRRK

-946 VLAAREAIEER
+946 VLAAREAIEEH
-957 AGEPVSLAD
+957 AGEPVSLAE
-966 MYASLATMNPALRAA
+966 MYASLATMDPALRAA

-992 FGASRRCSSDEAR
+992 FGASRRCSSDAKR
-1005 LKILFERYQELTA
+1005 LEILFERYQELTA
-1018 AEEAAMP
+1018 AEEAAKP

>member
-1 MDVEWPGRNPE
+1 MAVVWPDDDLDQARSY
-12 RAEHFLVEGRLGE
+12 LMEGRLGD
-25 FFTKSLRWNK
+25 FFRESLGWDESDLGDSSFQTVKVDDPLVPSGVLN
-35 PKQSEY
+35 
-41 PDQSVEIQESQKSE
+41 VE
-55 QPEVLL
+55 
-61 LKCVAEQSGIPV
+61 CVAAQSGIPV
-73 WVCQV
+73 WVCRV
-78 DCIPS
+78 DRIPS
-83 APQQAEVSRKLR
+83 NTSQLEVDRTLR
-95 FLSQYYL
+95 ALSMHRL
-102 CIYVQENA
+102 CIFVQE
-110 GHVQSQIWRWP
+110 GVGFTPRQVWRWP
-121 SVSSSRVTRHK
+121 SASSSRLTRHE
-132 LDVSSKVQ
+132 LLVTDEAQ
-140 VKALLRRCALLY
+140 VEALLERCALLY
-152 LSSDDIA
+152 LTSDDIA
-159 DGVPTP
+159 NGV
-165 SFLDRIRH
+165 SILGLLDRMRR
-173 GFDIETV
+173 GFDVETV
-180 HETREATNQMAGL
+180 NETRVASNQMAGL
-193 FESLAKAG
+193 FESLAKAD

-221 DTQMWSESEDSNS
+221 DTQMWSESEDANS

-252 LNELFDLLNTKPSG
+252 LNELFDLLNKKPSG

-283 NGGMLA
+283 NGGMFA
-289 EKVPLPV
+289 DAVPLPA
-296 EKMSGALAKTFRQ
+296 EMSGAVAKTFRQ
-309 QLLAASERDWS
+309 QLLATSERDWS

-337 KTRRK
+337 KTRRE

-350 EDVLETLNPLF
+350 EDVLKTLNPLF
-361 LDELREKFT
+361 LDELRDKLT
-370 GAEGT
+370 NA
-375 VDEST
+375 VDKSDEPT

-391 IRFIDPACGCGN
+391 IRFMDPACGCGN

-408 YRELR
+408 YREMR
-413 KLELDILTRLRDTGQ
+413 KLELDILVRLRNLGQ
-428 LNVINRDGQYE
+428 IDESELGS
-439 YAFLVG
+439 LVVG
-445 PAGVSNSA
+445 TAGVSEGV
-453 RIGARSIEPQ
+453 RKRARSIEPL
-463 VTINHFYGLEL
+463 VTIDNFYGLEL

-487 LMERQM
+487 LVERQM
-493 DQEMMKEFGRAPSR
+493 DQKMMEEFGYAPVR

-513 AHIFEG
+513 AHILEG
-519 DALTEID
+519 DALTEVD
-526 PASGEQ
+526 EVSGEQ

-543 TAQDVADGKRV
+543 TVQDVTDGVRV

-559 PPFAGQG
+559 PPFVGQA
-566 KKGTEGTEEKKAKE
+566 KKGDEQDL
-580 RGMCLAWGDDYAG
+580 GMRLAWGDDYAG

-609 KTLQEQTEALGAK
+609 KTLQEQAEALKVK

-637 QGLPVASLFIPL
+637 QGQPVPSLFGPL
-649 FRDGWRIK
+649 FRDGWRLK
-657 FAYRSF
+657 FAYRTF

-683 RSEATVTTDGKKMK
+683 RSEVPEKRS
-697 EVRVFDYDWSTR
+697 VRVFDYDWSTR
-709 RTVEQDS
+709 RTVEQEP
-716 VHFLNAYLV
+716 VHTLNAYLV

-736 KPLSYQLPLAYF
+736 KPLSSLIPEVVR
-748 GSKPVDNGNL
+748 GSQPTDGGNL
-758 IVESEDYP
+758 IVEVEDYP
-766 VVVTDPVAARYLRP
+766 VVAADPMAARYLRP

-792 RWCLWLEDASEE
+792 RWCLWLDDATEE
-804 EIASSSV
+804 EIASSPV
-811 LSARVEANR
+811 LSARVAGVVHMRVQSTKKVTQEL
-820 EWRSA
+820 A
-825 QTQTGDAYKL
+825 QT
-835 RDIPHLMRPNKAR
+835 PHLFGEMRQPLD
-848 PVEPYVCIPSVVS
+848 PYVCIPRVVS
-861 ANRPIFTVKRFSA
+861 ANRPVFTVKRFSA
-874 DTIASNATFTALDP
+874 DTIASDATFTALDP
-888 DGFLFGLISSS
+888 DGFLFALISSS

-926 LPLPEISEEQRRK
+926 LPLPEVSEEQRTK

-966 MYASLATMNPALRAA
+966 MYASLATMDPALRAA

-992 FGASRRCSSDEAR
+992 FGATRRCSSEAKR
-1005 LKILFERYQELTA
+1005 LEILFERYQELTA
-1018 AEEAAMP
+1018 AEEAAKP

>member
-1 MDVEWPGRNPE
+1 MAVVWPDDDLDQARSY
-12 RAEHFLVEGRLGE
+12 LVEGRLGD
-25 FFTKSLRWNK
+25 FFRESLGWDESDLGDSSFQTVKVDDPLVPSGVLN
-35 PKQSEY
+35 
-41 PDQSVEIQESQKSE
+41 VE
-55 QPEVLL
+55 
-61 LKCVAEQSGIPV
+61 CVAAQSGIPV
-73 WVCQV
+73 WVCRV
-78 DCIPS
+78 DRIPS
-83 APQQAEVSRKLR
+83 NTSQLEVDRTLR
-95 FLSQYYL
+95 ALSMHRL
-102 CIYVQENA
+102 CIFVQE
-110 GHVQSQIWRWP
+110 GVGFTPRQVWRWP
-121 SVSSSRVTRHK
+121 SASSSRLTRHE
-132 LDVSSKVQ
+132 LLVTDEAQ
-140 VKALLRRCALLY
+140 VEALLERCALLY
-152 LSSDDIA
+152 LTSEDIA
-159 DGVPTP
+159 NGV
-165 SFLDRIRH
+165 SILGLLDRMRR
-173 GFDIETV
+173 GFDVETV
-180 HETREATNQMAGL
+180 NETRVASNQMAGL

-252 LNELFDLLNTKPSG
+252 LNELFDLLNKKPSG

-283 NGGMLA
+283 NGGMFA
-289 EKVPLPV
+289 DAVPLPA
-296 EKMSGALAKTFRQ
+296 EMSGAVAKTFRQ
-309 QLLAASERDWS
+309 QLLATSERDWS

-337 KTRRK
+337 KTRRE

-350 EDVLETLNPLF
+350 EDVLKTLNPLF
-361 LDELREKFT
+361 LDELRDKLT
-370 GAEGT
+370 NAEDKS
-375 VDEST
+375 DEPT

-408 YRELR
+408 YREMR
-413 KLELDILTRLRDTGQ
+413 KLELDVLVRLRNLGQ
-428 LNVINRDGQYE
+428 IDESELGS
-439 YAFLVG
+439 LVVG
-445 PAGVSNSA
+445 TAGVSEGVHK
-453 RIGARSIEPQ
+453 RARSIEPL
-463 VTINHFYGLEL
+463 VTIDNFYGLEL

-487 LMERQM
+487 LVERQM
-493 DQEMMKEFGRAPSR
+493 DQKMMEEFGYAPVR

-513 AHIFEG
+513 AHILEG
-519 DALTEID
+519 DALTEVD
-526 PASGEQ
+526 EASGER

-543 TAQDVADGKRV
+543 TAQDVANGVRV

-559 PPFAGQG
+559 PPFVGQA
-566 KKGTEGTEEKKAKE
+566 KKGDEQDL
-580 RGMCLAWGDDYAG
+580 GMRLAWGDDYAG

-609 KTLQEQTEALGAK
+609 KTLQEQAETPDAK

-637 QGLPVASLFIPL
+637 QGQPVPSLFGPL
-649 FRDGWRIK
+649 FRDGWRLK
-657 FAYRSF
+657 FAYRTF

-683 RSEATVTTDGKKMK
+683 RSEVSEKRS
-697 EVRVFDYDWSTR
+697 VRVFDYDWSTR
-709 RTVEQDS
+709 RTVEQEP
-716 VHFLNAYLV
+716 VHALNAYLV
-725 EGPNVLVEKRS
+725 EGPNVLVGKRS
-736 KPLSYQLPLAYF
+736 KPLSSLIPEVVR
-748 GSKPVDNGNL
+748 GSQPTDGGNL
-758 IVESEDYP
+758 IVEVEDYP
-766 VVVTDPVAARYLRP
+766 VVAADPVAARYLRP

-804 EIASSSV
+804 KIASSPV
-811 LSARVEANR
+811 LSARVEGVVHMR
-820 EWRSA
+820 VQSTKKVTQELA
-825 QTQTGDAYKL
+825 QT
-835 RDIPHLMRPNKAR
+835 PHLFGEMRQPLD
-848 PVEPYVCIPSVVS
+848 PYVCIPRVVS

-874 DTIASNATFTALDP
+874 DTIASDATFTALDP
-888 DGFLFGLISSS
+888 DGFLFALISSS

-926 LPLPEISEEQRRK
+926 LPLPQISEDQRRK

-946 VLAAREAIEER
+946 VLAAREAIEEH
-957 AGEPVSLAD
+957 AGEPVSLAE
-966 MYASLATMNPALRAA
+966 MYASLATMDPALRAA

-992 FGASRRCSSDEAR
+992 FGATRRCSSEEAR

-1018 AEEAAMP
+1018 AEEAAKP

>member
-1 MDVEWPGRNPE
+1 MAVVWPDDELDQARSY
-12 RAEHFLVEGRLGE
+12 LVEGRLGD
-25 FFTKSLRWNK
+25 FFRESLGWDESDLGDSSFQTVKVDDPLVPSGVLN
-35 PKQSEY
+35 
-41 PDQSVEIQESQKSE
+41 VE
-55 QPEVLL
+55 
-61 LKCVAEQSGIPV
+61 CVAAQSGIPV
-73 WVCQV
+73 WVCRV
-78 DCIPS
+78 DRIPS
-83 APQQAEVSRKLR
+83 NTSQLEVDRTLR
-95 FLSQYYL
+95 ALSMHRL
-102 CIYVQENA
+102 CIFVQE
-110 GHVQSQIWRWP
+110 GVGFTPRQVWRWP
-121 SVSSSRVTRHK
+121 SASSSRLTRHE
-132 LDVSSKVQ
+132 LLVTDEAQ
-140 VKALLRRCALLY
+140 VEALLERCALLY
-152 LSSDDIA
+152 LTSDDIA
-159 DGVPTP
+159 NGV
-165 SFLDRIRH
+165 SILGLLDRMRR
-173 GFDIETV
+173 GFDVETV
-180 HETREATNQMAGL
+180 NETRVASNQMAGL

-252 LNELFDLLNTKPSG
+252 LNELFDLLNKKPSG

-283 NGGMLA
+283 NGGMFA
-289 EKVPLPV
+289 DAVPLPA
-296 EKMSGALAKTFRQ
+296 EMSGAVAKTFRQ
-309 QLLAASERDWS
+309 QLLATSERDWS

-337 KTRRK
+337 KTRRE

-350 EDVLETLNPLF
+350 EDVLKTLGPLF
-361 LDELREKFT
+361 LDELRDKFT
-370 GAEGT
+370 GAEEKS
-375 VDEST
+375 DEVT

-408 YRELR
+408 YREMR
-413 KLELDILTRLRDTGQ
+413 KLELDVLVRLRNLGQ
-428 LNVINRDGQYE
+428 IDESELSS
-439 YAFLVG
+439 LVVG
-445 PAGVSNSA
+445 KAGVSEDV
-453 RIGARSIEPQ
+453 RKRARSIEPL
-463 VTINHFYGLEL
+463 VTIDNFYGLEL

-487 LMERQM
+487 LVERQM
-493 DQEMMKEFGRAPSR
+493 DQKMMEEFGYAPVR
-507 LPLAHS
+507 LPLSHS
-513 AHIFEG
+513 AHILEG
-519 DALTEID
+519 DALTEVN
-526 PASGEQ
+526 PASGER

-543 TAQDVADGKRV
+543 TAQDVADGVRV

-559 PPFAGQG
+559 PPFVGQA
-566 KKGTEGTEEKKAKE
+566 KKGDAQDQ
-580 RGMCLAWGDDYAG
+580 GMRLAWGDDYAG
-593 YLDFATAWFA
+593 YLDFATAWLA

-609 KTLQEQTEALGAK
+609 KTLQEQTEALDVK

-637 QGLPVASLFIPL
+637 QGQPVASLFAPL

-657 FAYRSF
+657 FAYRTF
-663 PWESEATGKAA
+663 PWVSEAAGKAA

-683 RSEATVTTDGKKMK
+683 RSAAPEKSRT
-697 EVRVFDYDWSTR
+697 VRVFDYDWSTR
-709 RTVEQDS
+709 RTVEQEP
-716 VHFLNAYLV
+716 VHALNAYLV
-725 EGPNVLVEKRS
+725 EGPNVLAEKRS
-736 KPLSYQLPLAYF
+736 KPLSSLIPEVVR
-748 GSKPVDNGNL
+748 GSQPTDGGNL
-758 IVESEDYP
+758 IVEVEDYP
-766 VVVTDPVAARYLRP
+766 VAAADPVAVRYLRP

-804 EIASSSV
+804 EIASSPV

-825 QTQTGDAYKL
+825 QPQKGDAYKL

-957 AGEPVSLAD
+957 AGEPVSLAE
-966 MYASLATMNPALRAA
+966 MYASLASMDPALRAA

-992 FGASRRCSSDEAR
+992 FGATRRCSSEAKR
-1005 LKILFERYQELTA
+1005 LEILFERYQELTA
-1018 AEEAAMP
+1018 AEEAAKP

>member
-1 MDVEWPGRNPE
+1 MAVVWPDDDLDQARSY
-12 RAEHFLVEGRLGE
+12 LVEGRLGD
-25 FFTKSLRWNK
+25 FFTESLGWDG
-35 PKQSEY
+35 S
-41 PDQSVEIQESQKSE
+41 DLGDSSFQSVKVDDPLVPSG
-55 QPEVLL
+55 VLNVE
-61 LKCVAEQSGIPV
+61 CVSVQSGIPV
-73 WVCQV
+73 WVCRV
-78 DCIPS
+78 DRIPS
-83 APQQAEVSRKLR
+83 NTSQLEVDRKLR
-95 FLSQYYL
+95 TLSMHRL
-102 CIYVQENA
+102 CIFVQE
-110 GHVQSQIWRWP
+110 GTGFTPRQVWRWP
-121 SVSSSRVTRHK
+121 SASSSRLTRHE
-132 LDVSSKVQ
+132 LLVTDEAQ
-140 VKALLRRCALLY
+140 VEALLERCALLY
-152 LSSDDIA
+152 LTAEDIA
-159 DGVPTP
+159 NVVSPLAL
-165 SFLDRIRH
+165 LDRMRR
-173 GFDIETV
+173 GFDVETV
-180 HETREATNQMAGL
+180 NETRVASNQMAGL

-201 MSEAQI
+201 MSEDQI

-252 LNELFDLLNTKPSG
+252 LNELFDLLNKKPSG

-283 NGGMLA
+283 NGGMFA
-289 EKVPLPV
+289 DAVPLPA
-296 EKMSGALAKTFRQ
+296 EMSGAVAKTFRQ
-309 QLLAASERDWS
+309 QLLATSERDWS

-337 KTRRK
+337 KTRRE

-350 EDVLETLNPLF
+350 EDVLKTLNLLF
-361 LDELREKFT
+361 LDELRDKLT
-370 GAEGT
+370 NA
-375 VDEST
+375 VDKSDEPT

-391 IRFIDPACGCGN
+391 IRFMDPACGCGN

-408 YRELR
+408 YREMR
-413 KLELDILTRLRDTGQ
+413 KLELDILVRLRNLGQ
-428 LNVINRDGQYE
+428 IDESELGS
-439 YAFLVG
+439 LVVG
-445 PAGVSNSA
+445 TAGVSEGV
-453 RIGARSIEPQ
+453 RKRARSIEPL
-463 VTINHFYGLEL
+463 VTIDNFYGLEL

-487 LMERQM
+487 LVERQM
-493 DQEMMKEFGRAPSR
+493 DQKMMEEFGYAPVR

-513 AHIFEG
+513 AHILEG

-526 PASGEQ
+526 EVSGER

-543 TAQDVADGKRV
+543 TAQDVADGVRV

-559 PPFAGQG
+559 PPFVGQA
-566 KKGTEGTEEKKAKE
+566 KKGDEQDL
-580 RGMCLAWGDDYAG
+580 GMRLAWGDDYAG

-609 KTLQEQTEALGAK
+609 KTLQEQTEALDVK

-637 QGLPVASLFIPL
+637 QGQPVPSLFGPL
-649 FRDGWRIK
+649 FRDGWRLK

-663 PWESEATGKAA
+663 PWESEAAGKAA

-683 RSEATVTTDGKKMK
+683 RSEVPEKRS
-697 EVRVFDYDWSTR
+697 VRVFDYDWSTR
-709 RTVEQDS
+709 RTVEQEP
-716 VHFLNAYLV
+716 VHALNAYLV

-736 KPLSYQLPLAYF
+736 KPLSSQLPLTYF
-748 GSKPVDNGNL
+748 GSKPVDGGNL
-758 IVESEDYP
+758 IVEVEDYP
-766 VVVTDPVAARYLRP
+766 VVAADPMAARYLRP

-792 RWCLWLEDASEE
+792 RWCLWLDDASEE

-926 LPLPEISEEQRRK
+926 LPLPQISEEQRRK

-966 MYASLATMNPALRAA
+966 MYASLASMDPALRAA

-1018 AEEAAMP
+1018 AEEAAKP

>member
-1 MDVEWPGRNPE
+1 MAVVWPDDDLDQARSY
-12 RAEHFLVEGRLGE
+12 LVEGRLGD
-25 FFTKSLRWNK
+25 FFVESLGWDE
-35 PKQSEY
+35 S
-41 PDQSVEIQESQKSE
+41 DLGDSSFQSVKVDDPLVPSG
-55 QPEVLL
+55 VLNVE
-61 LKCVAEQSGIPV
+61 CAAAQSGIPV
-73 WVCQV
+73 WVCRV
-78 DCIPS
+78 DRIPS
-83 APQQAEVSRKLR
+83 NTSQLEVDRTLR
-95 FLSQYYL
+95 ALSMHRL
-102 CIYVQENA
+102 CIFVQE
-110 GHVQSQIWRWP
+110 GVGFTPRQVWRWP
-121 SVSSSRVTRHK
+121 SASSSRLTRHE
-132 LDVSSKVQ
+132 LLVTDEAQ
-140 VKALLRRCALLY
+140 VEALLERCALLY
-152 LSSDDIA
+152 LTSDDIA
-159 DGVPTP
+159 NGV
-165 SFLDRIRH
+165 SILGLLDRMRR
-173 GFDIETV
+173 GFDVETV
-180 HETREATNQMAGL
+180 NETRVASNQMAGL

-252 LNELFDLLNTKPSG
+252 LNELFDLLNRKPSG
-266 ASAVADAPEY
+266 ASTVADAPEY

-283 NGGMLA
+283 NGGMFA
-289 EKVPLPV
+289 DAVPLPA
-296 EKMSGALAKTFRQ
+296 EMSGAVAKTFRQ
-309 QLLAASERDWS
+309 QLLATSERDWS

-337 KTRRK
+337 KTRRE

-350 EDVLETLNPLF
+350 EDVLKTLNPLF
-361 LDELREKFT
+361 LDELRDKLT
-370 GAEGT
+370 NA
-375 VDEST
+375 VDKSDEPT

-391 IRFIDPACGCGN
+391 IRFMDPACGCGN

-408 YRELR
+408 YREMR
-413 KLELDILTRLRDTGQ
+413 KLELDILVRLRNLGQ
-428 LNVINRDGQYE
+428 IDESELGS
-439 YAFLVG
+439 LVVG
-445 PAGVSNSA
+445 TAGVSEGV
-453 RIGARSIEPQ
+453 RKRARSIEPL
-463 VTINHFYGLEL
+463 VTIDNFYGLEL

-487 LMERQM
+487 LVERQM
-493 DQEMMKEFGRAPSR
+493 DQKMMEEFGYAPVR

-513 AHIFEG
+513 AHILEG

-526 PASGEQ
+526 ELSGEQ

-543 TAQDVADGKRV
+543 TAQDVVDGVRV

-559 PPFAGQG
+559 PPFVGQA
-566 KKGTEGTEEKKAKE
+566 KKGDEQDL
-580 RGMCLAWGDDYAG
+580 GMRLAWGDDYAG

-609 KTLQEQTEALGAK
+609 KTLQEQTEALDVK

-637 QGLPVASLFIPL
+637 QGQPVPSLFGPL
-649 FRDGWRIK
+649 FRDGWRLK

-663 PWESEATGKAA
+663 PWESEAAGKAA

-683 RSEATVTTDGKKMK
+683 RSEAPEKRS
-697 EVRVFDYDWSTR
+697 VRVFDYDWSTR
-709 RTVEQDS
+709 RTVEQEL
-716 VHFLNAYLV
+716 VHALNAYLV

-736 KPLSYQLPLAYF
+736 KPLSSQLPLTYF
-748 GSKPVDNGNL
+748 GSKPVDGGNL
-758 IVESEDYP
+758 IVEVEDYP
-766 VVVTDPVAARYLRP
+766 VVAADPVAARYLRP

-804 EIASSSV
+804 EIASSPV
-811 LSARVEANR
+811 LSARVEAVAHMR
-820 EWRSA
+820 MQSTKKATQELA
-825 QTQTGDAYKL
+825 QT
-835 RDIPHLMRPNKAR
+835 PHLFGEMRQPLEA
-848 PVEPYVCIPSVVS
+848 YVCIPSVVS
-861 ANRPIFTVKRFSA
+861 EKRPFFTVKHFSPE
-874 DTIASNATFTALDP
+874 TITSNLAFTAIDP
-888 DGFLFGLISSS
+888 DGFLFALLSSS
-899 MFIIWQRTVGGQ
+899 MLITWQRAIGGQ
-911 LKSDLRFSNTVVWNN
+911 LESRLRFSNTVVWNN
-926 LPLPEISEEQRRK
+926 LPLPQISEEQRTK

-957 AGEPVSLAD
+957 AGEPVSLAK
-966 MYASLATMNPALRAA
+966 MYASLATMDPSLRAA

-992 FGASRRCSSDEAR
+992 FGASRRCPSDAKR
-1005 LKILFERYQELTA
+1005 LEILFERYQELTA
-1018 AEEAAMP
+1018 AEEAAKA

>member
-1 MDVEWPGRNPE
+1 MAVVWPDDDLDQARSY
-12 RAEHFLVEGRLGE
+12 LVKGRLGD
-25 FFTKSLRWNK
+25 FFRESLGWDE
-35 PKQSEY
+35 S
-41 PDQSVEIQESQKSE
+41 DLGDSSFQSVKVDDPLVPSG
-55 QPEVLL
+55 VLNVE
-61 LKCVAEQSGIPV
+61 CVAAQSGIPV
-73 WVCQV
+73 WVCRV
-78 DCIPS
+78 DRIPS
-83 APQQAEVSRKLR
+83 NTSQLEVDRALR
-95 FLSQYYL
+95 ALSMHRL
-102 CIYVQENA
+102 CIFVQE
-110 GHVQSQIWRWP
+110 GVGFTPRQVWRWP
-121 SVSSSRVTRHK
+121 SASSSRLTRHE
-132 LDVSSKVQ
+132 LLVTDEAQ
-140 VKALLRRCALLY
+140 VEALLERCALLY
-152 LSSDDIA
+152 LTSDDIA
-159 DGVPTP
+159 NGV
-165 SFLDRIRH
+165 SILGLLDRMRR
-173 GFDIETV
+173 GFDVETV
-180 HETREATNQMAGL
+180 NETRVASNQMAGL

-252 LNELFDLLNTKPSG
+252 LNELFDLLNKKPSG
-266 ASAVADAPEY
+266 TSAVADAPDY

-283 NGGMLA
+283 NGGMFA
-289 EKVPLPV
+289 DAVPLPA
-296 EKMSGALAKTFRQ
+296 EMSGAVAKTFRQ
-309 QLLAASERDWS
+309 QLLATSERDWS

-337 KTRRK
+337 KTRRE

-350 EDVLETLNPLF
+350 EDVLKTLGPLF
-361 LDELREKFT
+361 LDELRDKFT
-370 GAEGT
+370 GAEEKS
-375 VDEST
+375 DEVT

-408 YRELR
+408 YREMR
-413 KLELDILTRLRDTGQ
+413 KLELDVLVRLRNLGQ
-428 LNVINRDGQYE
+428 IDESELSS
-439 YAFLVG
+439 LVVG
-445 PAGVSNSA
+445 KAGVSEDV
-453 RIGARSIEPQ
+453 RKRARSIEPL
-463 VTINHFYGLEL
+463 VTIDNFYGLEL

-487 LMERQM
+487 LVERQM
-493 DQEMMKEFGRAPSR
+493 DQKMMEEFGYAPVR

-513 AHIFEG
+513 AHILEG
-519 DALTEID
+519 DALTEVD
-526 PASGEQ
+526 PASGER

-543 TAQDVADGKRV
+543 TAQDVVDGVRV

-559 PPFAGQG
+559 PPFVGQA
-566 KKGTEGTEEKKAKE
+566 KKGDAQDQ
-580 RGMCLAWGDDYAG
+580 GMRLAWGDDYAG
-593 YLDFATAWFA
+593 YLDFATAWLA

-609 KTLQEQTEALGAK
+609 KTLQEQAEALKVK

-637 QGLPVASLFIPL
+637 QGQPVASLFAPL

-657 FAYRSF
+657 FAYRTF
-663 PWESEATGKAA
+663 PWVSEAAGKAA

-683 RSEATVTTDGKKMK
+683 RSEVPEKRS
-697 EVRVFDYDWSTR
+697 VRVFDYDWSTR
-709 RTVEQDS
+709 RTVEQEP
-716 VHFLNAYLV
+716 VHALNAYLV

-736 KPLSYQLPLAYF
+736 KPLSSLIPEVVR
-748 GSKPVDNGNL
+748 GSQPTDGGNL
-758 IVESEDYP
+758 IVEVEDYP
-766 VVVTDPVAARYLRP
+766 VVAADPVAARYLRP

-804 EIASSSV
+804 EIASSPV
-811 LSARVEANR
+811 LSARVEAVAHMR
-820 EWRSA
+820 MQSTKKATQALA
-825 QTQTGDAYKL
+825 QT
-835 RDIPHLMRPNKAR
+835 PHLFGEMRQPLEA
-848 PVEPYVCIPSVVS
+848 YVCIPSVVS

-888 DGFLFGLISSS
+888 DGFLFALISSS

-911 LKSDLRFSNTVVWNN
+911 LKSDLRFANTVVWNN
-926 LPLPEISEEQRRK
+926 LPLPQISEEQRRK

-957 AGEPVSLAD
+957 AGEPVSLAK
-966 MYASLATMNPALRAA
+966 MYASLATMDPALRAA

-992 FGASRRCSSDEAR
+992 FGASRRCASDEAR

-1018 AEEAAMP
+1018 AEEAAKP